1 MIILLKLL
9 YLKHELKDYINV
21 HKYKILI
28 VLIHMNL
35 LQISIRLIKFHY
47 VNLFQQPFYIN
58 IFNC

>member
-21 HKYKILI
+21 HKYKTLI

-47 VNLFQQPFYIN
+47 VNLF
-58 IFNC
+58 